1 MPIFTSGR
9 GFGLQEIFKPTPIPK
24 KKTLRKK
31 AIVMKDTNEKDDKV
45 GKNWVD
51 GEVLHLIV
59 LKGEMEL
66 KFAPKKKKKKG

>member
-1 MPIFTSGR
+1 VPIFTSGR

-31 AIVMKDTNEKDDKV
+31 AVVMKDTNEEDNKV

-66 KFAPKKKKKKG
+66 KFAQNAQKKRR

>member
-31 AIVMKDTNEKDDKV
+31 AVVMKDTNEEDNKV

-66 KFAPKKKKKKG
+66 KFAQNAQKKRR